1 VKLRKDYVH
10 VYLSPL
16 RSLLAVSCARLQ
28 FVRGFRLRAA
38 SGVLA
43 ALHPKGSEAVF
54 LAARIHAAC
63 SKRPKGLLS
72 HRVLKSFRHP
82 IGTSMTPMLYL
93 NVLKHASDHTS
104 EENLELGLFRA
115 SPCIGMYLSG
125 CMSSDATPGRAH
137 KSKIMWQ
144 R

>member
-1 VKLRKDYVH
+1 MFI
-10 VYLSPL
+10 YLLFVVCSQCL
-16 RSLLAVSCARLQ
+16 VRNCNLCAASDCAR
-28 FVRGFRLRAA
+28 RLVCWPRYTPRAA
-38 SGVLA
+38 RRF
-43 ALHPKGSEAVF
+43 F

-72 HRVLKSFRHP
+72 HRVLKSFRRP

-125 CMSSDATPGRAH
+125 CMSSDVTPGRAH